1 MKIVATIAILNNHRN
16 FDDVMVK
23 ILREVTGDG
32 DLTNNVD
39 LNAKTTMTDAWRP

>member
-1 MKIVATIAILNNHRN
+1 MKIVVMIAILNNHRN

-32 DLTNNVD
+32 DLGHFFLVNGRRIRD
-39 LNAKTTMTDAWRP
+39 FAG